1 MMKKISHEHSAQIRV
16 AHQLSN
22 VRGKRLLQ
30 MFPQYSKAAIYKHA
44 KKPLNGEPVF
54 DKRKTNKGRPKK
66 LTVRDERSILRT
78 IPKLREK
85 LGNFTSKRVQ
95 LESGVTHVSNR
106 TIRNI
111 LNKEGYHY
119 LRSRK
124 KGLLHAADLKA
135 RKKFCQKVRRKKLNQ
150 DFWNKGISL
159 YLDGKGFE
167 YKSNPHDQARAP
179 RARQWRKRGEGLN
192 FRCTAKGKK
201 EGCTNVNFMVAIA
214 FGKGVVLC
222 EQWEGTITGEK
233 FAAIVKRC
241 FKKAFRNSANPK
253 GKLFLMDGCPRQN
266 SRAAMRAIEKV
277 GAKVFK
283 IPARS
288 PDLNPIEN
296 FFNTVTMKLNNDAI
310 EKQITRE
317 SIHEFSLRVKETMQ
331 SFSSDEIDKIIDSM
345 GKRIISVIKRR
356 GQRSKY

>member
-1 MMKKISHEHSAQIRV
+1 
-16 AHQLSN
+16 
-22 VRGKRLLQ
+22 
-30 MFPQYSKAAIYKHA
+30 
-44 KKPLNGEPVF
+44 
-54 DKRKTNKGRPKK
+54 
-66 LTVRDERSILRT
+66 
-78 IPKLREK
+78 
-85 LGNFTSKRVQ
+85 

-135 RKKFCQKVRRKKLNQ
+135 RKKFCQKVRRRKLNQ

-214 FGKGVVLC
+214 FGKGVV
-222 EQWEGTITGEK
+222 
-233 FAAIVKRC
+233 RC

-266 SRAAMRAIEKV
+266 SRAAMCAIEKV